1 MLGVSTNAAAD
12 SEVVAIMAAA
22 TFAVVGVLVLA
33 GACWCLLVLAGSPS
47 STGTVLSC
55 KLSQLQRSE
64 PTTSRIGVASCLLGT
79 IAKSWT

>member
-33 GACWCLLVLAGSPS
+33 GACWCLLVLAGACWIP
-47 STGTVLSC
+47 
-55 KLSQLQRSE
+55 
-64 PTTSRIGVASCLLGT
+64 I
-79 IAKSWT
+79 